1 VSDGKSDDQPDD
13 PKRTLSG
20 HDLEALL
27 LSDWRILFSAL
38 HARFDTGDFATG
50 LALVNAIG
58 AAADELDHHPDVD
71 LTYPSVTVRLTSHD
85 VGGVTSRDVELA
97 RRISHAAEG
106 LRAKADP
113 GAVSVVE
120 LGLDTWDHDEIKP
133 FWAALLGYEPSDS
146 YEQEL
151 NDPSGTRPTI
161 WFQETDRHETPRQR
175 WHLDIRVPPEVAE
188 QRVQAAIEAGGSLV
202 SDERAPTFWVL
213 ADPQGNQACV
223 TTWLGRSHPA

>member
-1 VSDGKSDDQPDD
+1 MRDDQSD

-20 HDLEALL
+20 HDLEGLL
-27 LSDWRILFSAL
+27 LTDWRILFSSL
-38 HARFDTGDFATG
+38 HARFATGDFATG
-50 LALVNAIG
+50 LALVNEIG
-58 AAADELDHHPDVD
+58 AAAEELDHHPDID

-113 GAVSVVE
+113 GAVSVLE
-120 LGLDTWDHDEIKP
+120 LGLDTWDHEEIKP
-133 FWAALLGYEPSDS
+133 FWAALLGYETSETHGD
-146 YEQEL
+146 EL
-151 NDPSGTRPTI
+151 NDAAGTRPTI
-161 WFQETDRHETPRQR
+161 WFQETDRHEPPRQR

-188 QRVQAAIEAGGSLV
+188 QRVRAAIDAGGTLV

-223 TTWLGRSHPA
+223 TTWLGRSSTA

>member
-1 VSDGKSDDQPDD
+1 MSDDQSD

-20 HDLEALL
+20 HDLEGLL
-27 LSDWRILFSAL
+27 LADWRILFSSL
-38 HARFDTGDFATG
+38 HARFATGDFATG
-50 LALVNAIG
+50 LALVNEIG
-58 AAADELDHHPDVD
+58 AAAEELDHHPDID

-113 GAVSVVE
+113 GAVSVLE
-120 LGLDTWDHDEIKP
+120 LGLDTWDHEEIKP
-133 FWAALLGYEPSDS
+133 FWAALLGYETSETQAD
-146 YEQEL
+146 EL
-151 NDPSGTRPTI
+151 NDAAGTRPTI
-161 WFQETDRHETPRQR
+161 WFQETDRHEPPRQR

-188 QRVQAAIEAGGSLV
+188 QRVRAAIEAGGTLV

-223 TTWLGRSHPA
+223 TTWLGRSHTA